1 MVVRKRGLISKPSWG
16 MQSGIIAGSS
26 VGNCAGLKNFISR
39 LKFFQ
44 PVPIVAKSRFMRHI
58 TDLRTFGNALSENRT
73 EPEGSAPSPRHNRQ
87 CLVNPKTADFGRPGL
102 HRLRENSFG
111 R

>member
-26 VGNCAGLKNFISR
+26 VGNCVALNNCTSR

-73 EPEGSAPSPRHNRQ
+73 GPEGSAPSPRHTRQ
-87 CLVNPKTADFGRPGL
+87 CLVNPRTEHFGRPGL
-102 HRLRENSFG
+102 QPRQEM
-111 R
+111 